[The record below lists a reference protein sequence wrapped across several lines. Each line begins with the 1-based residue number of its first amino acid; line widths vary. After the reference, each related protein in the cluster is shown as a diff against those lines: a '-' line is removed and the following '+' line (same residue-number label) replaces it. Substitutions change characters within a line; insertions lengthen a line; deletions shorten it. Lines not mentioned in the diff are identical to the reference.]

1 MKLQSL
7 VLITIAAAL
16 ILSGCSGSSQGRTC
30 DDLRENTQ
38 IFNAGRFLALKDALA
53 GNESMDQARLK
64 AIPVY
69 ENFSRKLGE
78 AVPSDFD
85 PFDSDA
91 PQIDRIIARLYL
103 HTLALSDPKT
113 YDNAAQVEEWESK
126 FQQTYEELG
135 QTCGYGN

>member
-1 MKLQSL
+1 
-7 VLITIAAAL
+7 
-16 ILSGCSGSSQGRTC
+16 
-30 DDLRENTQ
+30 
-38 IFNAGRFLALKDALA
+38 
-53 GNESMDQARLK
+53 MDQARVK